1 MRAFSKRQVSETLQ
15 KTRGLDVDL
24 EGGRGS
30 DHPDCS
36 PEVQV
41 AVWAQGCY
49 LLVVILKGRNV
60 QSWLLTPR
68 KPSSVIRPALPA
80 TPGGCSGD
88 PELCVPLSVHRRG
101 GTHTEFCLKRST
113 S

>member
-80 TPGGCSGD
+80 TLGGCSGD